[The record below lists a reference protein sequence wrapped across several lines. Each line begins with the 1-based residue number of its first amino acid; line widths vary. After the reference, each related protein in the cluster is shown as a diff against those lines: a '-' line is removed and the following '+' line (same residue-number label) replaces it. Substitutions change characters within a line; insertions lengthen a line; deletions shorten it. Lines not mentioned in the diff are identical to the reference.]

1 MSTRQLCSIR
11 AFLWPPS
18 SKKMAFWLIIMI
30 KGFAAKNE
38 SASEMQILALSA
50 GIIGT
55 DVHPFTLLPL
65 SYQVHLPGLS
75 ANGMLADATV

>member
-1 MSTRQLCSIR
+1 
-11 AFLWPPS
+11 
-18 SKKMAFWLIIMI
+18 MI

-38 SASEMQILALSA
+38 GASEMQIWALSA